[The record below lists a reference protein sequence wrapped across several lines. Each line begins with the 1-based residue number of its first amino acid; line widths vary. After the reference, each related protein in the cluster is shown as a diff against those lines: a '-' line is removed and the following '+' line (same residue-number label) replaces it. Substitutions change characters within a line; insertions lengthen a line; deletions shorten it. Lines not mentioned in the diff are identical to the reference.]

1 VGWWWCVV
9 AQAAPE
15 MIPLEVY
22 EAARDAPAAPGET
35 ATLPL
40 RDGSSFSF
48 AEHRGKPILLTFWAS
63 WCGPCRAELPALSTW
78 AAAHPQVE
86 VLAVNVDRQ
95 RPPAEKF
102 LQAVKFDLPIAY
114 DPDSQQLGR
123 YGVTSMPTMF
133 LFDRKGGLA
142 WQHVGYSAEKGFTE
156 LDAALAGVQ

>member
-78 AAAHPQVE
+78 AAAHPAGRGVG
-86 VLAVNVDRQ
+86 RSTWIGSG
-95 RPPAEKF
+95 RPPRSSCR
-102 LQAVKFDLPIAY
+102 P
-114 DPDSQQLGR
+114 
-123 YGVTSMPTMF
+123 
-133 LFDRKGGLA
+133 
-142 WQHVGYSAEKGFTE
+142 
-156 LDAALAGVQ
+156 